1 MNAPSGSAMAQPFTK
16 EWDDFMESH
25 MLGTHQSTYDAVFQ
39 HPIARNLQWRDL
51 KAMLAALADVTE
63 DRNGGLKFTRNGQS
77 ITLHPPRHKDF
88 DDVEALMQVRHFLE
102 RSGAPSQEA
111 APDGM
116 HLLVV
121 LDHRE
126 ARVFRAELHGSVPQR
141 IAPYDPL
148 GTGRYLHRVGNGSNG
163 QRKPEPKDFYD
174 AIIRTLEGAQAILL
188 FGSSTGS
195 SSAMDHLMAELRQH
209 HPDLAARVVGT
220 VVVNEQHMSE
230 DQLLAEARAFYAKR
244 RP

>member
-1 MNAPSGSAMAQPFTK
+1 M
-16 EWDDFMESH
+16 DSH

-39 HPIARNLQWRDL
+39 HPISRNLQWRDL
-51 KAMLAALADVTE
+51 KAMLAALAEVKEEHD
-63 DRNGGLKFTRNGQS
+63 GGLKFTRNGQS
-77 ITLHPPRHKDF
+77 IILHPPRRKDF
-88 DDVEALMQVRHFLE
+88 DDVQALMQVRHFLE

-121 LDHRE
+121 VDHRE

-141 IAPYDPL
+141 IVPYDPN
-148 GTGRYLHRVGNGSNG
+148 GSGRYLHRVDNDSNG
-163 QRKPEPKDFYD
+163 QRKPEQKGFYE
-174 AIIRTLEGAQAILL
+174 AIMRTLQGAQAILL

-209 HPDLAARVVGT
+209 HPDLAGRVVGT
-220 VVVNEQHMSE
+220 VVINEQHMSE